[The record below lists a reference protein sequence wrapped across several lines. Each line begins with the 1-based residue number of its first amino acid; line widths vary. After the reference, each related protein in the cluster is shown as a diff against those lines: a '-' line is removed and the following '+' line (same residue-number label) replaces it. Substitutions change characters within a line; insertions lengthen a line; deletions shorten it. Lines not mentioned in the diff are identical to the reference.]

1 MSYFDDNEDRVIYG
15 RRRYVE
21 QSDQRPEPRCK
32 RCGSTDV
39 RWRQQG
45 GRWVLFSMQ
54 PGVEH
59 TCDVSDDFEAV

>member
-1 MSYFDDNEDRVIYG
+1 MGNLPNRFNHHED
-15 RRRYVE
+15 E
-21 QSDQRPEPRCK
+21 SDQETQQPRCC

-45 GRWVLFSMQ
+45 GKWVLFSLR

-59 TCDVSDDFEAV
+59 TCPTATLGAVEDPDA

>member
-1 MSYFDDNEDRVIYG
+1 MGDIADDHRDLED
-15 RRRYVE
+15 
-21 QSDQRPEPRCK
+21 PEPRAPRCK

-45 GRWVLFSMQ
+45 GKWVLFSLR

-59 TCDVSDDFEAV
+59 VCPVRDEFDVLT